1 MDRAALQQVRSFN
14 RAVADGIGLVTD
26 RFLGQARPHG
36 ESRLLWEI
44 GPGGSEIRA
53 LRRRL
58 ALDSGYVSRVLQSLA
73 AQGLVRIS
81 ASSRDRRVRSV
92 SLTARG
98 RVQWREL
105 DRRSDAVARRIL
117 LPLTDKQRDT
127 LVNAMSQV
135 ERLVR
140 ASRIHFSAEN
150 PGSADARRCF
160 DEYFKELDRRFAGG
174 FDPALSISAD
184 VHELTPPAGVLVLA
198 RLNGAAI
205 GCGALKFHRR
215 QPSELKRMWID
226 PAARGLGVGAR
237 LLEELERQ
245 ARNARVRAIRLET
258 NGALSEAIALYR
270 SAGYIEVKP
279 FNDEPYAHHW
289 FEKKLATRTP
299 SSRRPGSAGRR
310 RPSSTPP

>member
-1 MDRAALQQVRSFN
+1 MDRAAVQQVRRFN
-14 RAVADGIGLVTD
+14 RTVAEGIGLVTD

-44 GPGGSEIRA
+44 GQGGSDIRA
-53 LRRRL
+53 LRQRL

-81 ASSRDRRVRSV
+81 ASASDGRVRRV
-92 SLTARG
+92 SLTAKGRG
-98 RVQWREL
+98 QWREL
-105 DRRSDAVARRIL
+105 DRRSDAVATRIL

-140 ASRIHFSAEN
+140 ASRIQFSVEN
-150 PGSADARRCF
+150 PGTADARRCF
-160 DEYFKELDRRFAGG
+160 ERYFEELDRRFGDG

-184 VHELTPPAGVLVLA
+184 VHELTPPAGALVLA

-237 LLEELERQ
+237 LLDELERQ
-245 ARNARVRAIRLET
+245 ARKARAPAIRLET
-258 NGALSEAIALYR
+258 NRALSEAIALYR
-270 SAGYIEVKP
+270 SAGYVEVKP
-279 FNDEPYAHHW
+279 FNNEPYAHHW
-289 FEKKLATRTP
+289 FEKKLGVKSLA
-299 SSRRPGSAGRR
+299 
-310 RPSSTPP
+310 